1 MSPLSRSTLV
11 ALVLLASC
19 GGGGG
24 DGGTP
29 PPPEPANVMVL
40 VLDDVGVD
48 MLGAFDVH
56 PSFPPTPN
64 IDALIADG
72 VLFERCYT
80 PPSCSP
86 TRAAVL
92 TGRHSFRTGIGQ
104 PINELLP
111 EPALLL
117 SERTLPEVLAAGSA
131 RPIASSAIGK
141 WHLGSESAGGADH
154 PNLQGFEWFEGPL
167 GNLFN
172 NQTYFNYAKIRN
184 GVRYTSDVYATT
196 DQVNDALGRIAAMP
210 EPWLLWVGFSAAHT
224 PLHAPPAHLHTY
236 SLAGDP
242 AATPYEHYC
251 AMVQALDTEL
261 GRLLAG
267 IDPAVRARTTV
278 ILLGDNGS
286 PQQVVIP
293 PSIPSQSKGSL
304 FEGGVRVPLV
314 ISGHQVAA
322 RGQRC
327 LSLVQTVDLFPTIVG
342 LFGAD
347 LEQGVGDGRPIDGRD
362 LAPYLADVAATQLR
376 SYVAVDKFEPN
387 GFGPYT
393 EKGAMIR
400 DERWKLIRRSGQ
412 PDALFDLEGRDRE
425 GPDLNTGTLDGE
437 QQKALARLRHWLDST
452 VP

>member
-1 MSPLSRSTLV
+1 MSSLTRSTPV
-11 ALVLLASC
+11 ALALLASC
-19 GGGGG
+19 GGSN
-24 DGGTP
+24 P
-29 PPPEPANVMVL
+29 PPLEPANVLVL

-48 MLGAFDVH
+48 MLGSYGVH

-92 TGRHSFRTGIGQ
+92 TGRKSLRTGIGHS
-104 PINELLP
+104 IEELLP
-111 EPALLL
+111 EPALEL
-117 SERTLPEVLAAGSA
+117 SERTLPEVLAAGSP
-131 RPIASSAIGK
+131 RSIASSAIGK
-141 WHLGSESAGGADH
+141 WHLGSASVGGEDH

-167 GNLFN
+167 GNLFT
-172 NQTYFNYAKIRN
+172 NQTYFNYAKVRN
-184 GVRYTSDVYATT
+184 GVRFSSDVYATT

-210 EPWLLWVGFSAAHT
+210 EPWFLWLGFNAAHT

-251 AMVQALDTEL
+251 AMMQALDTEL
-261 GRLLAG
+261 GRLLDG
-267 IDPAVRARTTV
+267 IPPAMRARTTV
-278 ILLGDNGS
+278 IVLGDNGS
-286 PQQVVIP
+286 PQQVVVP

-314 ISGHQVAA
+314 ISGHRVAA

-327 LSLVQTVDLFPTIVG
+327 GSLVQTVDLFPTIVG
-342 LFGAD
+342 LFDAD
-347 LEQGVGDGRPIDGRD
+347 LAQGVGDNRVIDGID
-362 LAPYLADVAATQLR
+362 LAPYLADVATPPLR
-376 SYVAVDKFEPN
+376 SYVLVDRFEPN

-393 EKGAMIR
+393 QQGAMIR

-412 PDALFDLEGRDRE
+412 PDAFFDLEGLDRE
-425 GPDLNTGTLDGE
+425 GADLNLGPLDGE
-437 QQKALARLRHWLDST
+437 QQQALARLQDWLDLSL
-452 VP
+452 P

>member
-1 MSPLSRSTLV
+1 MSPLSRSTLI

-362 LAPYLADVAATQLR
+362 LAPYLADVAATPLR
-376 SYVAVDKFEPN
+376 PYVAVDKFEPN

-452 VP
+452 LP

>member
-1 MSPLSRSTLV
+1 MSPLSRSTPV

-210 EPWLLWVGFSAAHT
+210 EPWFLWVGFSAAHT

>member
-111 EPALLL
+111 EPALEL

>member
-1 MSPLSRSTLV
+1 MSSLPRSTLV
-11 ALVLLASC
+11 ALALLASC

-24 DGGTP
+24 DGGNP

-40 VLDDVGVD
+40 VMDDVGVD
-48 MLGAFDVH
+48 MLGAYGVH

-92 TGRHSFRTGIGQ
+92 TGRLSFRTGLGQ
-104 PINELLP
+104 PVNELQP
-111 EPALLL
+111 EPALELD
-117 SERTLPEVLAAGSA
+117 ERTLPEVLAAGSA

-154 PNLQGFEWFEGPL
+154 PNLQGFEWFDGPL

-172 NQTYFNYAKIRN
+172 NQTYFNYGKIRN
-184 GVRYTSDVYATT
+184 GVRYPSTVYATT

-210 EPWLLWVGFSAAHT
+210 EPWFLWLGFSAAHT

-236 SLAGDP
+236 TLAGDP
-242 AATPYEHYC
+242 SATPYEHYC
-251 AMVQALDTEL
+251 AMVQAMDTEL

-267 IDPAVRARTTV
+267 IPPDVRARTTV
-278 ILLGDNGS
+278 VLLGDNGS
-286 PQQVVIP
+286 PQQVVVP
-293 PSIPSQSKGSL
+293 PSVPSQSKGSL

-327 LSLVQTVDLFPTIVG
+327 ASLVQTVDLFPTIVG
-342 LFGAD
+342 LFDAD
-347 LEQGVGDGRPIDGRD
+347 LAQGVGDNRPIDGLD
-362 LAPYLADVAATQLR
+362 LAPYLADVAAAPLR
-376 SYVAVDKFEPN
+376 SCVMVDKFEPN

-393 EKGAMIR
+393 DQGAMIR
-400 DERWKLIRRSGQ
+400 DPRWKLIRRSGL
-412 PDALFDLEGRDRE
+412 PDAFFDLEGLDRE
-425 GPDLNTGTLDGE
+425 GVDLNAGPLDGE
-437 QQKALARLRHWLDST
+437 QQKALARLQYWLDLAL
-452 VP
+452 P

>member
-1 MSPLSRSTLV
+1 MSSFTRSTPV
-11 ALVLLASC
+11 ALALLASC

-24 DGGTP
+24 VP
-29 PPPEPANVMVL
+29 PPPEPANVMVV

-48 MLGAFDVH
+48 MLGSYGVH

-80 PPSCSP
+80 SPSCSP

-92 TGRHSFRTGIGQ
+92 TGRKSFRTGIGQ
-104 PINELLP
+104 SIDELLP
-111 EPALLL
+111 EPALEL
-117 SERTLPEVLAAGSA
+117 SERTLPEVLAAGSP

-141 WHLGSESAGGADH
+141 WHLGSASVGGEDH
-154 PNLQGFEWFEGPL
+154 PNLQGFEWFEGTL

-172 NQTYFNYAKIRN
+172 NQTYFSYAKVRN

-210 EPWLLWVGFSAAHT
+210 EPWFLWLGFNAAHT

-236 SLAGDP
+236 TLTGDP
-242 AATPYEHYC
+242 GATPYEHYG

-286 PQQVVIP
+286 PQQVVVP

-327 LSLVQTVDLFPTIVG
+327 ASLVQTVDLFPTIVG
-342 LFGAD
+342 LFDAD
-347 LEQGVGDGRPIDGRD
+347 LAQGVGDNRAIDGVD
-362 LAPYLADVAATQLR
+362 LAPYLENVATPTLR
-376 SYVAVDKFEPN
+376 SHVVVEKFEPN

-393 EKGAMIR
+393 QQGAMIR
-400 DERWKLIRRSGQ
+400 DGRWKLIRRSGQ
-412 PDALFDLEGRDRE
+412 PDAFFDLEGLDRE
-425 GPDLNTGTLDGE
+425 GVDLNSGTLDGE
-437 QQKALARLRHWLDST
+437 QQQALARLRDWLDLS

>member
-1 MSPLSRSTLV
+1 
-11 ALVLLASC
+11 
-19 GGGGG
+19 
-24 DGGTP
+24 
-29 PPPEPANVMVL
+29 MVL

-131 RPIASSAIGK
+131 RPVASSAIGK